1 MASVC
6 DVFNGVFAI
15 KLCEGEG
22 LKMLVH
28 HHALFL
34 NVDGWLS
41 FAATVGIR
49 KKVPVGWAEIWRQ
62 MRIDSTAFM
71 LHSTVTI
78 VAPLGA

>member
-34 NVDGWLS
+34 NVDG
-41 FAATVGIR
+41 
-49 KKVPVGWAEIWRQ
+49 
-62 MRIDSTAFM
+62 
-71 LHSTVTI
+71 
-78 VAPLGA
+78 